1 MSSPLPDDNSLVPET
16 ARQCAIGLE
25 GLGDGFLASFHGREN
40 DFLRLG
46 RDLEGFNTKA
56 SEVSSLASELAGLT
70 AGEALATATASLASH
85 LERLGDTCTSS
96 VSQKDI
102 ASLET
107 VANMGLQLVDN
118 MRDFTRLVKHLTML
132 GIATRIESARLGS
145 QGMGF
150 STLSDDV
157 EKLAGKIASSSEK
170 ILSRSRELVSQCRDA
185 SKSIDEM
192 NISRNACSRSATEVL
207 QADLSAME
215 ALQASSRETAADI
228 ASEALSMVQSVS
240 EAVHSM
246 QFHDIIR
253 QQLEHVAEAA
263 DEARAM
269 AMDGPMTQG
278 GHNAESWEELAGW
291 VKSVLV
297 LQESQLG
304 NARTRFAEAM
314 QSLGSG
320 LSGIALRVGNMAARA
335 EALASQEGGQGGVLG
350 RMDDE
355 VRQIAQALRDY
366 AMLERRMCS
375 VMRAVSASISDMST
389 TVAEIEEVGSEIEL
403 IAINASVKAAHTGEE
418 GKALGVLASAIQK
431 LSVDARMQTDRIL
444 DLLSSVDAS
453 SLELAGV
460 DSFEDKD
467 KEFESVLSDL
477 NIDVAGIKL
486 LESKAAELAGR
497 VQRMASSLSGEI
509 SHAIDSLD
517 FQRGLLDDMAAAQ
530 DRFGQ
535 LVDSLQ
541 RVLPAGAEFS
551 QSPKLREMLARYT
564 MDAERLVHESA
575 LGITSSVSSDQP
587 EGEYGDNVELF

>member
-1 MSSPLPDDNSLVPET
+1 MTSPLPDDNGLVPDT

-46 RDLEGFNTKA
+46 RDLEGFNAKA
-56 SEVSSLASELAGLT
+56 ADVSRLASELAGLT
-70 AGEALATATASLASH
+70 SGEALADATARLTSH
-85 LERLGDTCTSS
+85 LGRLGDTCSRS
-96 VSQKDI
+96 VSGNDVT
-102 ASLET
+102 SLDA
-107 VANMGLQLVDN
+107 VAGMGLQLIDN

-170 ILSRSRELVSQCRDA
+170 ILSRSRELISQCRDA
-185 SKSIDEM
+185 AKSLDEM
-192 NISRNACSRSATEVL
+192 DVARAACSRSATDVL
-207 QADLSAME
+207 QADLTAME
-215 ALQASSRETAADI
+215 ALQASSRETASDI
-228 ASEALSMVQSVS
+228 AEEAQSMVQSVS

-269 AMDGPMTQG
+269 ALDGPMTEG
-278 GHNAESWEELAGW
+278 GHNAKSWEELGGW

-304 NARTRFAEAM
+304 NARTRFGEAM
-314 QSLGSG
+314 QSLSSG

-335 EALASQEGGQGGVLG
+335 EALAAEEGGQGGVLG

-366 AMLERRMCS
+366 SALERRMCS
-375 VMRAVSASISDMST
+375 VMRAVSASISDMSA

-444 DLLSSVDAS
+444 DLLGSVDAS

-460 DSFEDKD
+460 DAYEDSD
-467 KEFESVLSDL
+467 KEFESVLAEL
-477 NIDVAGIKL
+477 NGDVDGIKR
-486 LESKAAELAGR
+486 LESQVAELAVK
-497 VQRMASSLSGEI
+497 VQRMASALSDEISGAIESLS
-509 SHAIDSLD
+509 
-517 FQRGLLDDMAAAQ
+517 FQYGLLDDMAVAQ
-530 DRFGQ
+530 DRFAQ
-535 LVDSLQ
+535 LVGSLES
-541 RVLPAGAEFS
+541 VLPPGTEFS
-551 QSPKLREMLARYT
+551 QSPKLREMLERYT
-564 MDAERLVHESA
+564 MDAERLVHENA
-575 LGITSSVSSDQP
+575 LGITSGVSSEQS